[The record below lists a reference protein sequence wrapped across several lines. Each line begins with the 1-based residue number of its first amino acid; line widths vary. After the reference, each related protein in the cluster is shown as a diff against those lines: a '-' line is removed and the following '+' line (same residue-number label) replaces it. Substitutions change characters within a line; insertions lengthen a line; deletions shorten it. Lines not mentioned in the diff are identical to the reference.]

1 MTDPSASSES
11 EYETVSSESEDDSE
25 GSSGNPDRLVQ
36 SLEAW
41 KERLRDTVETEKV
54 EAWKLVRRNTIDAL
68 RRIAD
73 YIENMNK
80 E

>member
-1 MTDPSASSES
+1 M
-11 EYETVSSESEDDSE
+11 
-25 GSSGNPDRLVQ
+25 VQ